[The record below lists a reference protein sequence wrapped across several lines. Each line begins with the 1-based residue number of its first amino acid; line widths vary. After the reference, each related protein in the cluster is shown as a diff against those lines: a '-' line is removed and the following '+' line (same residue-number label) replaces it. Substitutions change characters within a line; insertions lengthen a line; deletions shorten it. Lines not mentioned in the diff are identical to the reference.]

1 MPSEDVIFEASKVFV
16 SGVISALSM
25 LASESIKTWLL
36 TIPGLNAI
44 LILQIP
50 LSSDTIGDALSLSI
64 SAAMGAVLS
73 TIAVYY
79 MDKFRNDSKQLIL
92 EAQIMTKGNEVAQY
106 KTALAMLDLADAW
119 RFEAM
124 ITSQTF
130 KCLENDVA
138 EIKIGKNE
146 LDNDLEETNDLLAK
160 LNSITKGIKK

>member
-1 MPSEDVIFEASKVFV
+1 MC
-16 SGVISALSM
+16 
-25 LASESIKTWLL
+25 
-36 TIPGLNAI
+36 
-44 LILQIP
+44 
-50 LSSDTIGDALSLSI
+50 
-64 SAAMGAVLS
+64 AVLS

-79 MDKFRNDSKQLIL
+79 MDKFRNNSKQLAL
-92 EAQIMTKGNEVAQY
+92 EAQIMTKGNEVVQY

-138 EIKIGKNE
+138 EIKICKNE

-160 LNSITKGIKK
+160 LNSITKGMKE